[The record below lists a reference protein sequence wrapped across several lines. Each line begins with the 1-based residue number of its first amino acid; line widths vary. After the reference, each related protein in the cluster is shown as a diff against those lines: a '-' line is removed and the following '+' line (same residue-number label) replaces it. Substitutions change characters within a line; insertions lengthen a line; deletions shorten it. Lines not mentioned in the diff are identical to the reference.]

1 MTVDELR
8 RKSNM
13 GLREL
18 RELEEMQMGKC
29 KPGDIITIKGT
40 EFAVLDIEKDTAKD
54 GKDKLFVLLKEPTD
68 ITEFGTTNDYG
79 DSALRKEV
87 GEWCEKYVVDA
98 YDDLIYPHE
107 VSLLTMD
114 GRKDYGTLRFL
125 AAPLTFDEWRKYSR
139 YIPNC
144 EKGYWLATGDGAPGR
159 RGAAGALCVSS
170 NGDWYGD
177 DCSNSYAVRPALVV
191 SEELIDTP
199 KDDGLS
205 KFSTMELIQELAERS
220 RKNERVLQE

>member
-1 MTVDELR
+1 MS
-8 RKSNM
+8 KY
-13 GLREL
+13 
-18 RELEEMQMGKC
+18 
-29 KPGDIITIKGT
+29 KPGEIVTIKGT
-40 EFAVLDIEKDTAKD
+40 EFAVLDVEEGTAK

-68 ITEFGTTNDYG
+68 ITEFGTTNGYG

-87 GEWCEKYVVDA
+87 GEWCEKYVINA
-98 YDDLIYPHE
+98 YDDLIYPRE

-139 YIPNC
+139 YIPDC
-144 EKGYWLATGDGAPGR
+144 EKSYWLATGDVAPGR
-159 RGAAGALCVSS
+159 PGVACAMFVFYDGAWGSGSRS
-170 NGDWYGD
+170 NT
-177 DCSNSYAVRPALVV
+177 YAMRPALVV

-205 KFSTMELIQELAERS
+205 KYSTMALIQEIAERAKMD
-220 RKNERVLQE
+220 RGADNG

>member
-1 MTVDELR
+1 M
-8 RKSNM
+8 SNY
-13 GLREL
+13 
-18 RELEEMQMGKC
+18 
-29 KPGDIITIKGT
+29 KPGEIVTIKGT
-40 EFAVLDIEKDTAKD
+40 EFAVLDVEEGTAK

-139 YIPNC
+139 YIPDC
-144 EKGYWLATGDGAPGR
+144 KKSYWLATGDGAPGR
-159 RGAAGALCVSS
+159 PGVACAMFVFPNAAWGCGRYSS
-170 NGDWYGD
+170 A
-177 DCSNSYAVRPALVV
+177 YAVRPALVV

-205 KFSTMELIQELAERS
+205 KFSTMELIQELAERAKMD
-220 RKNERVLQE
+220 RGTDNG